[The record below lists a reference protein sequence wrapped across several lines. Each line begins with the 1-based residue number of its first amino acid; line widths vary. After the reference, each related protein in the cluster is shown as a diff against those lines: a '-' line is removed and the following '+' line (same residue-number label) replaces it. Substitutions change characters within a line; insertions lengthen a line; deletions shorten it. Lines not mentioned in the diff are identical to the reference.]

1 MDAATLAEL
10 LRETAEHHDHY
21 EKTHAEH
28 QWWDRYAPY
37 LSARQ
42 NGSSRRR
49 QQQPPIATW
58 RRLVMFFPDDAVRAF
73 VMKANQLLLT
83 AILASTIAAPIET
96 LAQDKSVVQQMKRA
110 AIQLP
115 VEGELPSLG
124 S

>member
-1 MDAATLAEL
+1 
-10 LRETAEHHDHY
+10 
-21 EKTHAEH
+21 
-28 QWWDRYAPY
+28 
-37 LSARQ
+37 
-42 NGSSRRR
+42 
-49 QQQPPIATW
+49 
-58 RRLVMFFPDDAVRAF
+58 MFFPDDAVRAF